1 MTISFAP
8 SASSSSSSPSSA
20 LPFKAI
26 SLVEDDQPQE
36 RGHAAAA
43 AQRDEVSAAV
53 SYPHLS
59 LIISG
64 GHTLIALCRGL
75 GDFSILGGTL
85 DDSLG
90 EAADKL
96 HRMLGLPPEL
106 LGHRVGGQAIEW
118 LAEQHY
124 HHHAAA
130 AAGRKSYDLK
140 SSSSSSSSSLQKH
153 QQQQQMCSAYWKS
166 RMQTAHALGIT
177 KLMPLSHSFDFS
189 FSGLKSFFQRLI
201 DKTKAASP
209 VYCSVDDDDVSDDDT
224 DLSVCVCVCLCVRRE
239 S

>member
-1 MTISFAP
+1 M
-8 SASSSSSSPSSA
+8 
-20 LPFKAI
+20 
-26 SLVEDDQPQE
+26 
-36 RGHAAAA
+36 
-43 AQRDEVSAAV
+43 V

-96 HRMLGLPPEL
+96 HRMLGLSPEL

-130 AAGRKSYDLK
+130 AAAAGRKSYDLK
-140 SSSSSSSSSLQKH
+140 SSSSSSSSSSSLQKH
-153 QQQQQMCSAYWKS
+153 QHQHQQQICSAYWKS

-209 VYCSVDDDDVSDDDT
+209 VYCSG
-224 DLSVCVCVCLCVRRE
+224 R
-239 S
+239 